1 MYWERQAVD
10 DRRRDGWMDVVVGE
24 EVGDGVEKQ
33 VKGGSQPPATR
44 GM

>member
-10 DRRRDGWMDVVVGE
+10 DRRRDAWMDVVVGE
-24 EVGDGVEKQ
+24 EVGVVVGRQ
-33 VKGGSQPPATR
+33 VKGGSQRPAAR